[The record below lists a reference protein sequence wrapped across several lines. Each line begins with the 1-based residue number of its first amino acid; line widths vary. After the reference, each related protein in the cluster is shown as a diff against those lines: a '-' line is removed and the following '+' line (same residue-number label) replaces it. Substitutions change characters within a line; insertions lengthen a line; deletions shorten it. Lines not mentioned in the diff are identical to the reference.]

1 VAKDKSKKKNKTKAP
16 SVDTLKAREAEIEA
30 KLESKAANPHLVHLA
45 RVAELDA
52 IVQDKSNPKAE
63 RKAARAE
70 LEGLRAATVERQA
83 AEPVEPEEV
92 QESAARGASLPPLTG
107 SETDDELKERVK
119 AKNAARAARD
129 ALDPDKVDRAD
140 AEAVADYNEVEGR
153 ASGAYLTSD
162 AERAENDAKLAAG
175 PKPRKAKATEL
186 VVEIDGKH
194 LAAPEVVEVATETGR
209 EFAVA
214 PEAAE
219 VVDEF
224 AGVTPQ
230 VELNGRGQY
239 KIMNIATGKMT
250 GRTRVTTYIDNL
262 EFKGALTDWKL
273 RTLLEGVVVNEES
286 VGMAEKGD
294 KRERL
299 LSTVADA
306 VHVRDSKL
314 KKLAKRDRKG
324 ELDKGERGV
333 ATYAINREYKATL
346 DNAVTEALDL
356 GGVHEKANKGTDLHA
371 LCEVVDDPKRGWP
384 AVKTMLDSG
393 LITPADVDD
402 VRAYANAMAA
412 AGIKVLEVEQFVTND
427 ELNTAGRLDRIVL
440 AKPAHGAARAVRMVA
455 DIKTESI
462 TASGRSPNS

>member
-194 LAAPEVVEVATETGR
+194 LASKLQPR
-209 EFAVA
+209 
-214 PEAAE
+214 PAASSPSHPRRPRSSTSSP
-219 VVDEF
+219 
-224 AGVTPQ
+224 AS
-230 VELNGRGQY
+230 
-239 KIMNIATGKMT
+239 
-250 GRTRVTTYIDNL
+250 
-262 EFKGALTDWKL
+262 
-273 RTLLEGVVVNEES
+273 LLKS
-286 VGMAEKGD
+286 S
-294 KRERL
+294 
-299 LSTVADA
+299 STVA
-306 VHVRDSKL
+306 
-314 KKLAKRDRKG
+314 G
-324 ELDKGERGV
+324 
-333 ATYAINREYKATL
+333 
-346 DNAVTEALDL
+346 
-356 GGVHEKANKGTDLHA
+356 
-371 LCEVVDDPKRGWP
+371 
-384 AVKTMLDSG
+384 
-393 LITPADVDD
+393 
-402 VRAYANAMAA
+402 
-412 AGIKVLEVEQFVTND
+412 
-427 ELNTAGRLDRIVL
+427 NT
-440 AKPAHGAARAVRMVA
+440 
-455 DIKTESI
+455 
-462 TASGRSPNS
+462 RS